1 MFYVISQIVGAV
13 TTSNFYPYTVSK
25 TLSEEGIQQFLGID
39 RPVIA
44 GNINWK
50 SLSTPRENC

>member
-1 MFYVISQIVGAV
+1 MFYVISQIGGAV
-13 TTSNFYPYTVSK
+13 TTSNFYPFTVSK

-39 RPVIA
+39 LIA
-44 GNINWK
+44 GNVNWK